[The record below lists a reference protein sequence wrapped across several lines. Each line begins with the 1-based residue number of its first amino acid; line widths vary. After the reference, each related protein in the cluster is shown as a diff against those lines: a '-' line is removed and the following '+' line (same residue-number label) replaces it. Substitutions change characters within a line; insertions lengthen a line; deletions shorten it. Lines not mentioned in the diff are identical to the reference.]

1 MRIILKIIG
10 LLILGLTTLQLQ
22 AQDRTI
28 EGKVTD
34 ESDIAMPG
42 VNVLV
47 KGTNVGTATDE
58 GGRYEIK
65 VDGDVTLI
73 FSMIGFKEV
82 EVATREYDSN
92 VINITME
99 EETIGLDEVTVVG
112 YSEIETEHV
121 ASSVAKVDMEKI
133 ETQTITKMEEAFS
146 GTIPGVVMRKTNN
159 MPGDLPGSIRIRGKS
174 TLQNADPLVLVD
186 GVEQSLHDLDP
197 DNIEDIT
204 VLKDAASA
212 AMYGSRGAN
221 GVIVITTKRGVAD
234 EFKVDLRASMAF
246 DDPIKLPDFV
256 NSANYMKL
264 RNEARNMQGQSP
276 SFTQDEIAL
285 AENGKYQDVNWLDQV
300 MTQRAYSQNLSASI
314 SGGGGVGTFN
324 LMLGF
329 KNSQG
334 LNRQGQELFTARFNT
349 DINVADRFVL
359 LADFYARRLN
369 VTHLHVGGGNSIFG
383 EAWKMNPTQAVYYD
397 STDRANHYM
406 LHNND
411 MNPVASM
418 NEGGISSNLHDRIT
432 LNLRPRYN
440 INENLSLRGNVSYL
454 VNKSASKYERD
465 TYKFFDAEGKP
476 VKIWS
481 NAVGSSQGTSVSQL
495 TSRALLNFEKGLRKD
510 KDKIYVTAGAEA
522 MIHNFTDYREY
533 SKASFFGK
541 LNYSFD
547 DRYLIE
553 ATVRTDGSSKFAP
566 GHRWGFF
573 PSGALAWNLHNER
586 FMSGLTDPGILNE
599 MKIRLSY
606 GLVGNENIAPYL
618 WEEDVNNWG
627 WTERV
632 PNPEFSWESQTQ
644 ANLGVDLKILNNRL
658 SFTGDLY
665 RKHSYDLIFSS
676 FPIPPLTGSSNL
688 ESSVNIGEVENK
700 GWELSASWQD
710 NIGDFSYS
718 IGGMIFDNRNK
729 VLKAGY
735 TKSDTLI
742 FKGTSERIWYRG
754 ITMDNY
760 YGYESDGYFQD
771 EQEVENTEAKLP
783 NTKPGDIRYVD
794 QNGDGVINSQDRVNL
809 GDPTSH
815 YNYAINL
822 DLSYKRWDFSMMG
835 QGVGQRTGRLG
846 GLVGYPVLMD
856 GGSNSY
862 GTPRQYYMNNR
873 WTPDTP
879 NSRFPR
885 VWTGS
890 TPNDELSD
898 VWLSDASY
906 FRISLIEVGYSLPK
920 IGNALKNVRFYLN
933 VQDPFVFTNWE
944 GFDPEKDGSNGR
956 YPRMRSFSLGIKA
969 TLQ

>member
-1 MRIILKIIG
+1 
-10 LLILGLTTLQLQ
+10 
-22 AQDRTI
+22 
-28 EGKVTD
+28 
-34 ESDIAMPG
+34 
-42 VNVLV
+42 
-47 KGTNVGTATDE
+47 
-58 GGRYEIK
+58 
-65 VDGDVTLI
+65 
-73 FSMIGFKEV
+73 
-82 EVATREYDSN
+82 
-92 VINITME
+92 
-99 EETIGLDEVTVVG
+99 
-112 YSEIETEHV
+112 
-121 ASSVAKVDMEKI
+121 
-133 ETQTITKMEEAFS
+133 
-146 GTIPGVVMRKTNN
+146 
-159 MPGDLPGSIRIRGKS
+159 
-174 TLQNADPLVLVD
+174 
-186 GVEQSLHDLDP
+186 
-197 DNIEDIT
+197 
-204 VLKDAASA
+204 
-212 AMYGSRGAN
+212 
-221 GVIVITTKRGVAD
+221 
-234 EFKVDLRASMAF
+234 
-246 DDPIKLPDFV
+246 
-256 NSANYMKL
+256 
-264 RNEARNMQGQSP
+264 
-276 SFTQDEIAL
+276 
-285 AENGKYQDVNWLDQV
+285 
-300 MTQRAYSQNLSASI
+300 
-314 SGGGGVGTFN
+314 
-324 LMLGF
+324 
-329 KNSQG
+329 
-334 LNRQGQELFTARFNT
+334 
-349 DINVADRFVL
+349 
-359 LADFYARRLN
+359 
-369 VTHLHVGGGNSIFG
+369 THLHVGGGNSIFG

-754 ITMDNY
+754 ITLDNY

-835 QGVGQRTGRLG
+835 QGVGQRT
-846 GLVGYPVLMD
+846 
-856 GGSNSY
+856 
-862 GTPRQYYMNNR
+862 
-873 WTPDTP
+873 
-879 NSRFPR
+879 
-885 VWTGS
+885 
-890 TPNDELSD
+890 
-898 VWLSDASY
+898 
-906 FRISLIEVGYSLPK
+906 
-920 IGNALKNVRFYLN
+920 
-933 VQDPFVFTNWE
+933 
-944 GFDPEKDGSNGR
+944 
-956 YPRMRSFSLGIKA
+956 
-969 TLQ
+969 